1 MPKNNQQLI
10 ASYQDFE
17 NETAVAISPQSS
29 GARFSQIP
37 SGGTQVYLPPAVVD
51 FGTDQPSDGDF
62 FQLTQGLPGATT
74 VDGASQTL
82 VATGSTLTVK
92 FHTGRTYD
100 HPHVPYS
107 VFEGL
112 MQAESKGA
120 YYNEHIR
127 GRYS

>member
-1 MPKNNQQLI
+1 MFATLI
-10 ASYQDFE
+10 PVES
-17 NETAVAISPQSS
+17 TAI
-29 GARFSQIP
+29 R
-37 SGGTQVYLPPAVVD
+37 AVGYD
-51 FGTDQPSDGDF
+51 
-62 FQLTQGLPGATT
+62 
-74 VDGASQTL
+74 
-82 VATGSTLTVK
+82 GSTLTVK